1 MATVAEIENKLAGAI
16 FQPGRGGLVVSAVAD
31 GFLIQNVNQ
40 HLKPLGLTKPQI
52 EAVLQAFPKLS
63 AGLLERFLVRN
74 TETSRRA
81 LMLEARTKS
90 SIYSNFQSLDP
101 ERPMPAPGSVDA
113 REARNIPRFY
123 SALDLSDPKK
133 PTLVL
138 WGSELG
144 ASNKRLDEAMF
155 LCDISEEDAKL
166 IQNGEDPRE
175 ALKGKTVENV
185 RAVYYDDNKVIAG
198 KERLVHHLKSLESLE
213 NWIKKAVG
221 DLDVLIRG
229 DIFVHVEDDFVDPP
243 AVSLKETDISL
254 TRPKPS
260 NLPAG
265 KAIQRFFLS
274 VSFTPVF
281 RDNALAELK
290 PVRGSR
296 VGMFIQQM
304 SSKDRRE
311 LMRRMGKVRDKI
323 RVAIGHALKH
333 P

>member
-1 MATVAEIENKLAGAI
+1 MATVADIENKLAGVA
-16 FQPGRGGLVVSAVAD
+16 FQPGKGGLIISAVDD

-52 EAVLQAFPKLS
+52 AAVQQAFPKLS
-63 AGLLERFLVRN
+63 AGMLERFLVRN

-81 LMLEARTKS
+81 LMLEERTKS
-90 SIYSNFQSLDP
+90 HIYSHFQSLDP
-101 ERPMPAPGSVDA
+101 ERPMPAPGGVNAS
-113 REARNIPRFY
+113 EARKIPRFY

-155 LCDISEEDAKL
+155 LCDISQEDAKR
-166 IQNGEDPRE
+166 IQDGADPRRV
-175 ALKGKTVENV
+175 LQGKTVENV
-185 RAVYYDDNKVIAG
+185 RAIYYDDNKVISG
-198 KERLVHHLKSLESLE
+198 KERLEHHMKSLESLE

-221 DLDVLIRG
+221 DLQVVIRG
-229 DIFVHVEDDFVDPP
+229 NIFLHAEDDFVDPP
-243 AVSLKETDISL
+243 AVRFNETDVSL
-254 TRPKPS
+254 TRPKPG

-265 KAIQRFFLS
+265 KATQRFFLS
-274 VSFTPVF
+274 LSFKPVF
-281 RDNALAELK
+281 RGNALAELE

-304 SSKDRRE
+304 SSKDRKVLIKR
-311 LMRRMGKVRDKI
+311 MRDVKDKVA
-323 RVAIGHALKH
+323 VAIGHALKH